1 MLLMLSACSLD
12 NHATSTTEYT
22 AQVMPHRLD
31 CRYVPD
37 VALGPTW
44 NELTIGLSTLQDV
57 DSALSPV
64 QGIWHEHGQY
74 WEYLKPVSDA
84 AQSEWY
90 LVVAC
95 LKEDQLSA
103 LQIFPMI
110 NSGFPGTLD
119 EWLVAYDKPDRV
131 TWGDHLDSRSLIWA
145 EDGLLVVV
153 YYAATK
159 QRIETSS
166 IILFSP
172 IQQNELENS
181 WLLNSLPTKQWDYAV
196 PTVLGDKGED
206 PWGIEK

>member
-1 MLLMLSACSLD
+1 
-12 NHATSTTEYT
+12 
-22 AQVMPHRLD
+22 MPHRLD
-31 CRYVPD
+31 CRSVNHD
-37 VALGPTW
+37 DSGPTW
-44 NELTIGLSTLQDV
+44 NGLTIGVSTQQEV
-57 DSALSPV
+57 DSALAPV
-64 QGIWHEHGQY
+64 QGVWNDLGEY

-84 AQSEWY
+84 VQSEWY

-95 LKEDQLSA
+95 FKEDELSA

-110 NSGFPGTLD
+110 NSGFPRTLD

-153 YYAATK
+153 NYAVTT
-159 QRIETSS
+159 QRMETSS

-172 IQQNELENS
+172 IRQNELENS
-181 WLLNSLPTKQWDYAV
+181 WLLNSLPTKQWDYAE
-196 PTVLGDKGED
+196 PTVLGHKGED